1 MLQIGKL
8 LCVLGALLPLA
19 LPSAFGD
26 VPRSLELALPAPQPH
41 ADDTADVRAAIAWL
55 VEHGA
60 AVDRCGIDVAG
71 RRLVAEFS
79 DDAAVEQARSA
90 GYVVLRDLSAGEAG
104 PRGVDPLADYLDPA
118 EVEAFLN
125 QVAADHPAITR
136 VFSVGTTTDGR
147 DIWAIEISDQ
157 PGVDEDEPAV
167 LLNGLHHSREVVT
180 PHIVTDAIDVLTN
193 GYDANDPQ
201 IVAWVQN
208 YKSILIPMVNPDG
221 SARVHAG
228 DVGHRKNTRQVCS
241 AADPGVDL
249 NRNYP
254 YKWGA
259 GAVCEAGF
267 GSSGNQCSDS
277 YRGPTAASEPETQAM
292 IGLSQAMHF
301 AIAVSYHSSGRFID
315 YPYACNPGVPDM
327 RMPEHDAV
335 NAMMYGMR
343 DAIFA
348 VDGISYA
355 VHSPVALG
363 PVNGDDTSWYYAF
376 EGTYPFIVETATT
389 FQPAFAL
396 VPGIVARNRAGW
408 QYLYDR
414 LGEARID
421 VHVSASCEPL
431 EAEVTLLDYTY
442 DTGELPRSTF
452 LPFGRWT
459 YIVPPNDTYTIR
471 VSKPGFQSQDV
482 GVVVGNTPVAV
493 NVQLV
498 PDTPIA
504 LLSGDMNDDCI
515 VDGNDISQFVQALLT
530 GAEASGNQRARGD
543 FNADCV
549 VSQSDLPFFIATLL
563 SADTCP

>member
-1 MLQIGKL
+1 MPGIQRL
-8 LCVLGALLPLA
+8 LWALVVPL
-19 LPSAFGD
+19 LLTMPSAFAD
-26 VPRSLELALPAPQPH
+26 SPRSLELAIPAPTANADH
-41 ADDTADVRAAIAWL
+41 ASDVRQAIAWL

-60 AVDRCGIDVAG
+60 TVDRCGIDVTG
-71 RRLVAEFS
+71 RRLVAEFV
-79 DDAAVEQARSA
+79 DDRAVEQAIDT
-90 GYVVLRDLSAGEAG
+90 GFVLLRDLSALPAA

-125 QVAADHPAITR
+125 QVAADHPAITH

-147 DIWAIEISDQ
+147 DIWGIEISDY
-157 PGVDEDEPAV
+157 PGIVEDEPAI

-201 IVAWVQN
+201 IVEWVQN

-228 DVGHRKNTRQVCS
+228 DVNHRKNTRQVCS

-259 GAVCEAGF
+259 GAVCEAGS

-277 YRGPTAASEPETQAM
+277 YRGPAAASEPETLAM
-292 IGLSQAMHF
+292 IGLAQAMHF

-327 RMPEHDAV
+327 RMPEHDAI

-348 VDGISYA
+348 VDSVLYA
-355 VHSPVALG
+355 VHSPVAIG

-389 FQPAFAL
+389 FQPSFAL

-408 QYLYDR
+408 IYLYSR

-431 EAEVTLLDYTY
+431 EADVTLLDYTY

-459 YIVPPNDTYTIR
+459 YIVPPNDSYTIR
-471 VSKPGFQSQDV
+471 VSKPGYQPVDV
-482 GVVVGNTPVAV
+482 NVVVGNAPVDVAV
-493 NVQLV
+493 ELV
-498 PDTPIA
+498 PDLPA
-504 LLSGDMNDDCI
+504 VLLSGDMNDDCV
-515 VDGNDISQFVQALLT
+515 VDGDDIPQFVQALLS
-530 GAEASGNQRARGD
+530 GAAAAAGQRARGD
-543 FNADCV
+543 FDANCLV
-549 VSQSDLPFFIATLL
+549 TPSDLPAFVTSLL
-563 SADTCP
+563 STHSCP